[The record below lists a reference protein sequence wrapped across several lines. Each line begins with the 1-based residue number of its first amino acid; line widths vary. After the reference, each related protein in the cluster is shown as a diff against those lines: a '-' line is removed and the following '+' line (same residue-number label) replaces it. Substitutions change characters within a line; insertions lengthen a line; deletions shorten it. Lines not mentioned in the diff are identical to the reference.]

1 MSLMKLLK
9 KIKSEK
15 REISNRIKYLK
26 KEIKRK
32 KNDNNY
38 QGNTLWEEFKL
49 RKLEEEKNS
58 ERE

>member
-1 MSLMKLLK
+1 MKLLK